1 MADRR
6 LQVFHAVAIE
16 RNFTRAAETLFMS
29 QPAVTFQIRQLEE
42 RYQVR
47 LFERSPGRVTLTAA
61 GELMFHYAEKI
72 QALNDEL
79 ESRLGEMTGEMRGIL
94 AIGASTS
101 LAENVL
107 PRLLAEFN
115 ARYPQVRPRLIV
127 GNSETIVGQVANH
140 TLEAALIG
148 GAVDHDALQSQ
159 VCSEDALYAYCE
171 PDYPLAGVKSA
182 TPRQLREYEY
192 LTREPGSGSRTI
204 ADAWF
209 KAGGVALDELKILME
224 LGSPEALKHLVRG
237 GAGFTIAPNLIFAEE
252 VAAGRLVCIPLKPAL
267 TRPLTLISP
276 KDRFR
281 SRLVSTFIE
290 FVRQQLKE
298 FAF

>member
-16 RNFTRAAETLFMS
+16 RNFTRAAESLFMS

-47 LFERSPGRVTLTAA
+47 LFERTPGNVTLTAA

-79 ESRLGEMTGEMRGIL
+79 ERRLGDMTGEMRGIL

-101 LAENVL
+101 LAESVL
-107 PRLLAEFN
+107 PGILAEFN
-115 ARYPQVRPRLIV
+115 ATYPQVRPRLIV
-127 GNSETIVGQVANH
+127 GNAENIVGQVVSR
-140 TLEAALIG
+140 TLEVALVG
-148 GAVDHDALQSQ
+148 GRVDH
-159 VCSEDALYAYCE
+159 VEVECIICSEDTLDAYCA
-171 PDYPLAGVKSA
+171 PDYPLAKVKAVSA
-182 TPRQLREYEY
+182 KHLREYEY
-192 LTREPGSGSRTI
+192 ITREPGSGSR
-204 ADAWF
+204 AAAEAWF
-209 KAGGVALDELKILME
+209 SANGVKAEQLKTLME
-224 LGSPEALKHLVRG
+224 LGSPEALKQLVRG
-237 GAGFTIAPNLIFAEE
+237 GAGFTIAPHLIFADDVECS
-252 VAAGRLVCIPLKPAL
+252 RLVRIPLKPAL
-267 TRPLTLISP
+267 TRPLTLIYP

-281 SRLVSTFIE
+281 SRLVSTFID

-298 FAF
+298 FVF